1 MANEPETKNP
11 PQQDQSNTVETPE
24 KNRIDR
30 IANKVAG
37 KARKRQNRYDQQQGS
52 FPRGGPSGMA

>member
-1 MANEPETKNP
+1 MANEPETTNP

-24 KNRIDR
+24 QNRIDR
-30 IANKVAG
+30 IADQAAA
-37 KARKRQNRYDQQQGS
+37 KARKRQNRYDKEHGS